1 MAKMVKLTDEV
12 GAALEKWAEKD
23 DTSLTG
29 EIKMLLDMREGKGV
43 NDSISAR
50 LDKMAIYLE
59 KKFVDLEAA
68 LDGAVLSNSS
78 SSSSSSSSSA
88 SYKSSNSYY
97 GTPVDWETLRDMW
110 LEFLPYE
117 AEEWLPGREEA
128 FRNSDNMDMGVYYIK
143 NGLIVSD
150 DTWGH
155 ADWMKVS
162 PRVEEYLSSHGVEV

>member
-1 MAKMVKLTDEV
+1 MGMVRISE
-12 GAALEKWAEKD
+12 EAEKR
-23 DTSLTG
+23 
-29 EIKMLLDMREGKGV
+29 IKAVAAREGKTFTATV
-43 NDSISAR
+43 DSLLASMDIAAR
-50 LDKMAIYLE
+50 LDKMGAYLE

-78 SSSSSSSSSA
+78 YSRSA
-88 SYKSSNSYY
+88 SSESAASSY
-97 GTPVDWETLRDMW
+97 GIPVDWETLRDMW
-110 LEFLPYE
+110 LDFLPYE

-162 PRVEEYLSSHGVEV
+162 PRVNEYLSSHGVVL

>member
-1 MAKMVKLTDEV
+1 MGLIRVSDD
-12 GAALEKWAEKD
+12 AEKKIKEAAEAAGSTITTTVD
-23 DTSLTG
+23 
-29 EIKMLLDMREGKGV
+29 KMLQS
-43 NDSISAR
+43 NDIAAR
-50 LDKMAIYLE
+50 LDKMGKWME

-78 SSSSSSSSSA
+78 YNSSYSSNSSSNSSSA
-88 SYKSSNSYY
+88 SYKSSNSHY

-110 LEFLPYE
+110 LDFLPYE
-117 AEEWLPGREEA
+117 AVEWLPGREEA

-162 PRVEEYLSSHGVEV
+162 PRVEEYLSSHGVEI

>member
-1 MAKMVKLTDEV
+1 MGMVRISE
-12 GAALEKWAEKD
+12 EAEKR
-23 DTSLTG
+23 
-29 EIKMLLDMREGKGV
+29 IKEVAAREGKTFTATV
-43 NDSISAR
+43 DSLLASMDIAAR
-50 LDKMAIYLE
+50 LDKMGKWME

-68 LDGAVLSNSS
+68 LDGAVLSNSN
-78 SSSSSSSSSA
+78 SSSSSSSA

-110 LEFLPYE
+110 LDFLPYG

-162 PRVEEYLSSHGVEV
+162 PRVEEYLSSHGVEI

>member
-1 MAKMVKLTDEV
+1 MGMVRISE
-12 GAALEKWAEKD
+12 EAEKR
-23 DTSLTG
+23 
-29 EIKMLLDMREGKGV
+29 IKEVAAREGKTFTATV
-43 NDSISAR
+43 DSLLASMDIAAR
-50 LDKMAIYLE
+50 LDKMGKWME

-68 LDGAVLSNSS
+68 LDGAVLSSS
-78 SSSSSSSSSA
+78 SSNSSSSSSSA

-110 LEFLPYE
+110 LDFLPYE

-162 PRVEEYLSSHGVEV
+162 PRVEEYLSSHGVEI

>member
-1 MAKMVKLTDEV
+1 MGMVRISE
-12 GAALEKWAEKD
+12 EAEKR
-23 DTSLTG
+23 
-29 EIKMLLDMREGKGV
+29 IKEVAAREGKTFTATV
-43 NDSISAR
+43 DSLLASMDIAAR
-50 LDKMAIYLE
+50 LDKMGKWME

-68 LDGAVLSNSS
+68 LDGAVLSNSNS
-78 SSSSSSSSSA
+78 SSSSNSSSA
-88 SYKSSNSYY
+88 SSKTSNSYY

-110 LEFLPYE
+110 LDFLPYE

-162 PRVEEYLSSHGVEV
+162 PRVEEYLSSHGVEI

>member
-12 GAALEKWAEKD
+12 GSLLEKWAAED
-23 DTSLTG
+23 DTSLAG

-43 NDSISAR
+43 ADEISKR
-50 LDKMAIYLE
+50 LDKMAVYLE

-68 LDGAVLSNSS
+68 LDGAVLS
-78 SSSSSSSSSA
+78 SSSSA
-88 SYKSSNSYY
+88 GSKSHSNSFY

-110 LEFLPYE
+110 LDFLPYE

-162 PRVEEYLSSHGVEV
+162 PRVKDYLLSHGVEI

>member
-1 MAKMVKLTDEV
+1 MGMVRISE
-12 GAALEKWAEKD
+12 EAEKR
-23 DTSLTG
+23 
-29 EIKMLLDMREGKGV
+29 IKEVAAREGKTFTATV
-43 NDSISAR
+43 DSLLASMDIAAR
-50 LDKMAIYLE
+50 LDKMGKWME

-68 LDGAVLSNSS
+68 LDGAVLSNSNS
-78 SSSSSSSSSA
+78 SSNSSSA
-88 SYKSSNSYY
+88 SSKTSNSYY

-110 LEFLPYE
+110 LDFLPYE

-162 PRVEEYLSSHGVEV
+162 PRVEEYLSSHGVEI

>member
-1 MAKMVKLTDEV
+1 MGLIRVSDD
-12 GAALEKWAEKD
+12 AEKKIKEAAEAAGSTITTTVD
-23 DTSLTG
+23 
-29 EIKMLLDMREGKGV
+29 KMLQS
-43 NDSISAR
+43 NDIAAR
-50 LDKMAIYLE
+50 LDKMGKWME

-78 SSSSSSSSSA
+78 SNSSSA

-110 LEFLPYE
+110 LDFLPYE

-162 PRVEEYLSSHGVEV
+162 PRVEEYLSSHGVEI

>member
-1 MAKMVKLTDEV
+1 MGMVRISE
-12 GAALEKWAEKD
+12 EAEKR
-23 DTSLTG
+23 
-29 EIKMLLDMREGKGV
+29 IKEVAAREGKTFTATV
-43 NDSISAR
+43 DSLLASMDIAAR
-50 LDKMAIYLE
+50 LDKMGKWME

-68 LDGAVLSNSS
+68 LDGAVLSSSSSNSS
-78 SSSSSSSSSA
+78 SNSNSSSA

-110 LEFLPYE
+110 LDFLPYE

-162 PRVEEYLSSHGVEV
+162 PRVEEYLSSHGVEI

>member
-23 DTSLTG
+23 DTSLAG

-50 LDKMAIYLE
+50 LDKMGAYLE

-78 SSSSSSSSSA
+78 YSSRS
-88 SYKSSNSYY
+88 KSSNSSY

-110 LEFLPYE
+110 LDFLPYE

-128 FRNSDNMDMGVYYIK
+128 FRNSDSPEMGEYYIK
-143 NGLIVSD
+143 DGLIVSD
-150 DTWGH
+150 DSWGH

-162 PRVEEYLSSHGVEV
+162 PRVKEYLSSHGVVL

>member
-1 MAKMVKLTDEV
+1 MGMVRISDD
-12 GAALEKWAEKD
+12 AEKQIKKIA
-23 DTSLTG
+23 SSTG
-29 EIKMLLDMREGKGV
+29 CTFTATVDKILQSNDIATRMDKMGAYLKQ
-43 NDSISAR
+43 R
-50 LDKMAIYLE
+50 LD
-59 KKFVDLEAA
+59 DLEAA
-68 LDGAVLSNSS
+68 LDGAVLSDSS
-78 SSSSSSSSSA
+78 YSRSA
-88 SYKSSNSYY
+88 SSKSSNSSY

-110 LEFLPYE
+110 LDFLPYE

-162 PRVEEYLSSHGVEV
+162 PRVKDYLLSHGVQDV

>member
-1 MAKMVKLTDEV
+1 MGMVRISE
-12 GAALEKWAEKD
+12 EAEKR
-23 DTSLTG
+23 
-29 EIKMLLDMREGKGV
+29 IKEVAAREGKTFTATV
-43 NDSISAR
+43 DSLLASMDIAAR
-50 LDKMAIYLE
+50 LDKMGKWME

-68 LDGAVLSNSS
+68 LDGAVLSSS
-78 SSSSSSSSSA
+78 SSNSSSSSSSSSA

-110 LEFLPYE
+110 LDFLPYE

-162 PRVEEYLSSHGVEV
+162 PRVEEYLSSHGVEI

>member
-1 MAKMVKLTDEV
+1 MGMVRISE
-12 GAALEKWAEKD
+12 EAEKR
-23 DTSLTG
+23 
-29 EIKMLLDMREGKGV
+29 IKEVAAREGKTFTATV
-43 NDSISAR
+43 DSLLASMDIAAR
-50 LDKMAIYLE
+50 LDKMGKWME

-78 SSSSSSSSSA
+78 SSSSSA
-88 SYKSSNSYY
+88 SYKSSNSYH
-97 GTPVDWETLRDMW
+97 GTPVDW
-110 LEFLPYE
+110 
-117 AEEWLPGREEA
+117 WLPGREEA

-162 PRVEEYLSSHGVEV
+162 PRVEEYLSSHGVEI

>member
-1 MAKMVKLTDEV
+1 MGLIRVSDD
-12 GAALEKWAEKD
+12 AEKKIKEMAEAAGITITTTVD
-23 DTSLTG
+23 
-29 EIKMLLDMREGKGV
+29 KMLQS
-43 NDSISAR
+43 NDIAAR
-50 LDKMAIYLE
+50 LDKMGAYLE

-68 LDGAVLSNSS
+68 LDGAVLS
-78 SSSSSSSSSA
+78 SSSSA
-88 SYKSSNSYY
+88 SYKSHSNSSY

-110 LEFLPYE
+110 LDFLPYE

-128 FRNSDNMDMGVYYIK
+128 FRNSDNMDMGAYYIK

-162 PRVEEYLSSHGVEV
+162 PRVKEYLSSHGVVL

>member
-1 MAKMVKLTDEV
+1 MGLIRVSDD
-12 GAALEKWAEKD
+12 AEKKIKEAAEAAGSTITTTVD
-23 DTSLTG
+23 
-29 EIKMLLDMREGKGV
+29 KMLQS
-43 NDSISAR
+43 NDIAAR
-50 LDKMAIYLE
+50 LDKMGKWME

-68 LDGAVLSNSS
+68 LDGAVLSNSNP
-78 SSSSSSSSSA
+78 SSSSA
-88 SYKSSNSYY
+88 SYKSSNSCY

-110 LEFLPYE
+110 LDFLPYE

-162 PRVEEYLSSHGVEV
+162 PRVEEYLSSHGVEI